1 MDIKYIKISN
11 AWIRKWTWP
20 SRSSSLL
27 SSIGLSKRTDAQARV
42 ENEHKNVELW
52 AMNKKIGL
60 IGGVKIRAGRQ
71 VNIAQSRK

>member
-1 MDIKYIKISN
+1 M
-11 AWIRKWTWP
+11 
-20 SRSSSLL
+20 
-27 SSIGLSKRTDAQARV
+27 SKRTDAQARV